1 MEEHMKRNHNSEVE
15 WTEKAKENKEL
26 KKIRD
31 G

>member
-1 MEEHMKRNHNSEVE
+1 MEENMKRKISEVE

>member
-1 MEEHMKRNHNSEVE
+1 MEEHMKRKISEVE
-15 WTEKAKENKEL
+15 WTEKTKENKEL